1 VTRPVES
8 NAVFAVLPRAA
19 AERLQ
24 KRYRFYFWDEA
35 TGEVRW
41 MCSFDTTS
49 RTWTPSRWLSP
60 KSCMDIRTSVNRL
73 IDGRWLSNVG
83 AMELIA
89 ETTDPSRYLDA
100 DEAIDHRHP
109 LVRRTAA
116 RLRAGAPGRTRT
128 PSGLRP
134 RPRHRHALRDAG
146 DQRVTWRASDVLE
159 HRTGMCYAKA
169 HALTA
174 LLRAEASG
182 RPLLQRLTEDDGS
195 DPVLHGL
202 IALWLPGRTRWS
214 RVDPRGNKAGV
225 DARFELDRERLA
237 WPVRPELG
245 ERDYPTVY
253 AAPAVP
259 VLAALRA
266 AASRAELVLP
276 ARLPDP
282 VPPS

>member
-1 VTRPVES
+1 
-8 NAVFAVLPRAA
+8 
-19 AERLQ
+19 
-24 KRYRFYFWDEA
+24 
-35 TGEVRW
+35 
-41 MCSFDTTS
+41 
-49 RTWTPSRWLSP
+49 
-60 KSCMDIRTSVNRL
+60 
-73 IDGRWLSNVG
+73 
-83 AMELIA
+83 MELIA
-89 ETTDPSRYLDA
+89 ETTDPNRYLDA

-116 RLRAGAPGRTRT
+116 RLRVGAPGPYAYAERAFVHVRDTVT
-128 PSGLRP
+128 HS
-134 RPRHRHALRDAG
+134 ADAG

-174 LLRAEASG
+174 LLRAEGIPAG
-182 RPLLQRLTEDDGS
+182 LCYQRLTEDDGS